1 MPAPTW
7 TYVVFYLYTSK
18 FIYNIQ
24 NIHIP
29 KIVDS

>member
-7 TYVVFYLYTSK
+7 TSEVFYLNISK